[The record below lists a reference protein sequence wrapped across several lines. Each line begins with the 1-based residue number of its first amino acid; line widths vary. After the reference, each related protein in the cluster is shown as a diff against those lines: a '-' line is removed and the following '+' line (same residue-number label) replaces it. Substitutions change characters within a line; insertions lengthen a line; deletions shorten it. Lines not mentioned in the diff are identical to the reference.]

1 MNIHMALSTKHHAPR
16 TERGYAAIVA
26 VIVVGAVLVLT
37 GVGVVLNSINEV
49 QSSFGEGQKEIGLAL
64 VDACAQES
72 LLRINKNNAL
82 PGTIT
87 LPQGSCTVTI
97 NSQVGNSWD
106 FTISGTFG
114 VYSKS
119 VRVTAT
125 RTSSVVVNSWQEI

>member
-1 MNIHMALSTKHHAPR
+1 MALSTKHQALC
-16 TERGYAAIVA
+16 TKNGYAAIVT
-26 VIVVGAVLVLT
+26 VMVVGAVLVLT

-49 QSSFGEGQKEIGLAL
+49 QSSFGEGQREVTLAL

-72 LLRINKNNAL
+72 LLEINKNNAL

-106 FTISGTFG
+106 FTVSGTFG
-114 VYSKS
+114 FYNKS
-119 VRVTAT
+119 VQITAT
-125 RTSSVVVNSWQEI
+125 RTTSVVVNSWQEI